1 MLKLERVAKTYRSGS
16 VESIALKN
24 ISIEIAKNEM
34 VALSGPSG
42 SGKSTLLN
50 ICGLLDLNFDGQ
62 LTFDGQLIS
71 KRPRDAMLLRRR
83 RLGFVFQRFNLVPV
97 MSAFEN
103 IEYPLLLNKVAPR
116 ERQLRVDAMLQ
127 QVGLEAFGKK
137 RPGQLSGG
145 QQQRV
150 AVARA
155 LINQPDLVIADEP
168 TASLDSKTAY
178 QIIDLM
184 KELGQQFQT
193 TFLIASHDDRMTSHC
208 DRIIRILDGE
218 LVDAA
223 GGVHV

>member
-1 MLKLERVAKTYRSGS
+1 MLKLERVVKNYRSGS
-16 VESIALKN
+16 VESIALNN

-127 QVGLEAFGKK
+127 HVGLEAFGKK

-155 LINQPDLVIADEP
+155 LIHQPDLVIADEP
-168 TASLDSKTAY
+168 TASLDSKNAY

>member
-1 MLKLERVAKTYRSGS
+1 MLKLERVVKTYRSGS
-16 VESIALKN
+16 VESIALNK

-83 RLGFVFQRFNLVPV
+83 HLGFVFQRFNLVPV

>member
-1 MLKLERVAKTYRSGS
+1 MLKLERVVKTYRSGS
-16 VESIALKN
+16 VESIALNN

-137 RPGQLSGG
+137 RPGELSGG

-155 LINQPDLVIADEP
+155 LIHQPDLVIADEP